1 MANVLKKIV
10 IASPLPLLGLH
21 TEQEIYNSLQSDE
34 EIAAF
39 YHKLLDVQEA
49 EEKAGFEKPLK
60 KSMIHA
66 MIAAST
72 GKNINAQMLLL

>member
-39 YHKLLDVQEA
+39 YHKLLDVR
-49 EEKAGFEKPLK
+49 KLK
-60 KSMIHA
+60 KKQGLKS
-66 MIAAST
+66 
-72 GKNINAQMLLL
+72 L